1 MCNVCERLCPPVDR
15 SRTRLHA
22 RSQCC
27 RCIRNDVFS
36 RESGFWGR
44 RLWILLFSGVKHSF
58 TGARSIK
65 TTLWFARAASFLES
79 WSCFYFLC
87 LFCPSPPAQRG
98 MRSLL
103 SQLSLTCC
111 GVVSWSLCRAPWDT
125 RHPLEEVMLQQVD
138 VRHGLAALN
147 LKWCVAAYQSILAS
161 GHSILTWFIFNSKK
175 PLNQVIVTCLHMPLL
190 FLWVLVLYFFTS
202 LLPCLTSFWDM
213 PRKFW
218 INLLFPWEENHY

>member
-1 MCNVCERLCPPVDR
+1 MLVSCVTCVSGSALPWIEAELGYMPGPSTADASEMMFSVE
-15 SRTRLHA
+15 SL
-22 RSQCC
+22 
-27 RCIRNDVFS
+27 VF
-36 RESGFWGR
+36 GAGD
-44 RLWILLFSGVKHSF
+44 WILLFSGAKHSF

-87 LFCPSPPAQRG
+87 LFCPSLPAQRRT
-98 MRSLL
+98 RSLL

-111 GVVSWSLCRAPWDT
+111 GAVSWSLCRAPWDT
-125 RHPLEEVMLQQVD
+125 RNPLEELMLQHVD

-147 LKWCVAAYQSILAS
+147 LKWYVAAYQSILAS

-190 FLWVLVLYFFTS
+190 FLWVLVLYFFSHASRVFGT
-202 LLPCLTSFWDM
+202 CQGNF
-213 PRKFW
+213 
-218 INLLFPWEENHY
+218 E